1 MGKYIMKTNYPT
13 TEELIDTVL
22 STEGLMIEVDYE
34 HHFLVLDEYPMEHGL
49 SDRFIQFNKGT
60 FPWQDLIVD
69 FDGEAEK
76 YDVYPFLKSLPPVLL
91 MNIQAIYFVRT
102 EDQLDSL
109 YEEDKSPNH
118 TFDLMHLGQH
128 VWADGTIIISLP
140 AHEVVCDEEAKT
152 ELEELGFSDYEA
164 ILKRAVWQTIAHEL
178 YHSLQANPIFEEEI
192 TEGEEAAE
200 EFARSLFV

>member
-1 MGKYIMKTNYPT
+1 MEMNYPT
-13 TEELIDTVL
+13 TEELRDAIL
-22 STEGLMIEVDYE
+22 ATEGLLIEEENE
-34 HHFLVLDEYPMEHGL
+34 HHFLVLDEYPMQHGL
-49 SDRFIQFNKGT
+49 SDRFIQFNKDT
-60 FPWQDLIVD
+60 IPLESLIVD
-69 FDGEAEK
+69 FNKETKK
-76 YDVYPFLKSLPPVLL
+76 YDLVSFLDGLPPVLL
-91 MNIQAIYFVRT
+91 MNVKKIYFVRT
-102 EDQLDSL
+102 EEQLDSL

-140 AHEVVCDEEAKT
+140 AHEVVCKEEAKI

-178 YHSLQANPIFEEEI
+178 YHSLQDNPLFEEET

-200 EFARSLFV
+200 EFARSLFA